1 MLGNRESLK
10 FALRRRL
17 TRWSCAPLS
26 TSAEVLRTA
35 HRHSSKHRRVIEAS
49 DVCGCFYCLETF
61 GPAEIERWLNEG
73 TGTAICP
80 HCQIDSVLG
89 SASGLP
95 VEDPDFLRE
104 MNNHWFGYL
113 GSSDGRAAVEL

>member
-1 MLGNRESLK
+1 LERIDR
-10 FALRRRL
+10 ALDL
-17 TRWSCAPLS
+17 ADLAKTVHPYWM
-26 TSAEVLRTA
+26 TYTAEFLCTT
-35 HRHSSKHRRVIEAS
+35 HRHSSKHREAIEAS
-49 DVCGCFYCLETF
+49 GGCGCFYCLETF

-80 HCQIDSVLG
+80 RCQIDSVLG

-95 VEDPDFLRE
+95 VDNPDFLRE

-113 GSSDGRAAVEL
+113 GTSDGHAAAEL